1 MWYLSLLPSIVFHA
15 ILAAG
20 LLCIFVSMVLKVVP
34 FVSTYYIPIRIA
46 GFVLFVVGV
55 YFEGAIGIQAAMM
68 ERVKEMEAKVAAAE
82 AESKKENIKIQE
94 KIVYKYIPQSFVEEE
109 ESPVYVSEIF
119 KTMFS
124 QPSTWID
131 SIDADAIRRQEG
143 LNNYFISQI

>member
-1 MWYLSLLPSIVFHA
+1 MDLTRGFILLFLIFGIVLIVIYLNINSH
-15 ILAAG
+15 
-20 LLCIFVSMVLKVVP
+20 VS
-34 FVSTYYIPIRIA
+34 
-46 GFVLFVVGV
+46 
-55 YFEGAIGIQAAMM
+55 
-68 ERVKEMEAKVAAAE
+68 
-82 AESKKENIKIQE
+82 KIQE
-94 KIVYKYIPQSFVEEE
+94 KIVYKYIPQTLIEED

>member
-1 MWYLSLLPSIVFHA
+1 MLFLIVGI
-15 ILAAG
+15 IL
-20 LLCIFVSMVLKVVP
+20 VVI
-34 FVSTYYIPIRIA
+34 YI
-46 GFVLFVVGV
+46 
-55 YFEGAIGIQAAMM
+55 
-68 ERVKEMEAKVAAAE
+68 
-82 AESKKENIKIQE
+82 NINSQVEKIQE
-94 KIVYKYIPQSFVEEE
+94 KVLYKYIPQTLAEED

>member
-1 MWYLSLLPSIVFHA
+1 MDL
-15 ILAAG
+15 
-20 LLCIFVSMVLKVVP
+20 
-34 FVSTYYIPIRIA
+34 TR
-46 GFVLFVVGV
+46 GFIVLFLI
-55 YFEGAIGIQAAMM
+55 IGIILIVMY
-68 ERVKEMEAKVAAAE
+68 V
-82 AESKKENIKIQE
+82 NINSQVSKIQE

-109 ESPVYVSEIF
+109 ESPVYISEIF

>member
-1 MWYLSLLPSIVFHA
+1 MDLTRGFFTLLLILGIVL
-15 ILAAG
+15 IV
-20 LLCIFVSMVLKVVP
+20 IYININSQVS
-34 FVSTYYIPIRIA
+34 
-46 GFVLFVVGV
+46 
-55 YFEGAIGIQAAMM
+55 Q
-68 ERVKEMEAKVAAAE
+68 
-82 AESKKENIKIQE
+82 IQE
-94 KIVYKYIPQSFVEEE
+94 KIVYTYIPQSLTEEE